1 MDDAWTMEAIE
12 TTVAIPTATARD
24 GDQGCRGYALDVSAS
39 TSPVKYGLD
48 AAWIVSEDDDDDDAR
63 DVRRSRAIAG
73 STGREII
80 VISASSRDDET
91 KRALSGRERRT
102 RPRVGASGIGWG
114 NRNPGEPAHR
124 IDADVE

>member
-1 MDDAWTMEAIE
+1 MVDDDSKRWRRTLTRAIHRRVSHVS
-12 TTVAIPTATARD
+12 TH
-24 GDQGCRGYALDVSAS
+24 GDHGD
-39 TSPVKYGLD
+39 D
-48 AAWIVSEDDDDDDAR
+48 NDDDEDDDDDDAR

-80 VISASSRDDET
+80 VINASSRDDET